1 LFIIK
6 ERLWTGIIT
15 SKQILSKTGVLSYAI
30 ANAFTAISYFVVLLD
45 LSSKHDVWWFAYAA
59 YFYLPYMVA
68 SAIVL
73 FASMTSQGGKNAIA
87 IPSVSGRFWGW
98 DKLGE

>member
-1 LFIIK
+1 MNILLNCWF
-6 ERLWTGIIT
+6 GIIT

-87 IPSVSGRFWGW
+87 IPSVSGRFWGCGE
-98 DKLGE
+98 LGG